1 MTKVFLR
8 LMALVF
14 ATVCSTAVL
23 AQNYP
28 TKPIKIVVPFPPGG
42 ATDIIGRAVAERL
55 QAVFNRPVIVENKA
69 GASGNIGVAE
79 VVPSAPDG
87 YTLVMGAAQTL
98 TINHQ
103 LFDNMGFLPQR
114 DLAPIIVVASVPN
127 VLVVANRLPV
137 KNLQEF
143 IALVKANPGKF
154 SSGSS
159 STGGTPH
166 LTLEMFKSTVG
177 AAIVHI
183 PYKGSAPA
191 LQDLAGGQIEMMFD
205 NLPAALPLI
214 AGGRVRPIGVTTLKR
229 TASAPDIPTFDEMG
243 LNGFESQGWFGLLAP
258 VGTPPA
264 ILERLNA
271 EVNKM
276 IQTPEFRDRLVKAGA
291 DPVGGS
297 IDDFRQ
303 RLKSETDRWGRVIKA
318 ANVKAE

>member
-1 MTKVFLR
+1 MAKVFLK
-8 LMALVF
+8 LIALVF
-14 ATVCSTAVL
+14 TAVCSTAVL

-28 TKPIKIVVPFPPGG
+28 TRPIKIVVPFPPGG

-79 VVPSAPDG
+79 VVRSAPDG

-127 VLVVANRLPV
+127 VLVVANRLPA

-229 TASAPDIPTFDEMG
+229 AASAPDVPTFDEMG
-243 LNGFESQGWFGLLAP
+243 LKGFESQGWFGLLAP

-297 IDDFRQ
+297 IDEFRQ

>member
-1 MTKVFLR
+1 MAKVFLK
-8 LMALVF
+8 LIALVF
-14 ATVCSTAVL
+14 TAVCSTAVL

-28 TKPIKIVVPFPPGG
+28 TRPIKIVVPFPPGG

-79 VVPSAPDG
+79 VVRSAPDG

-114 DLAPIIVVASVPN
+114 DLAPIIVVAAVPN
-127 VLVVANRLPV
+127 VLVVANRLPA

-229 TASAPDIPTFDEMG
+229 TASAPDVPTFDEMG
-243 LNGFESQGWFGLLAP
+243 LKGFESQGWFGLLAP

-297 IDDFRQ
+297 IDEFRQ